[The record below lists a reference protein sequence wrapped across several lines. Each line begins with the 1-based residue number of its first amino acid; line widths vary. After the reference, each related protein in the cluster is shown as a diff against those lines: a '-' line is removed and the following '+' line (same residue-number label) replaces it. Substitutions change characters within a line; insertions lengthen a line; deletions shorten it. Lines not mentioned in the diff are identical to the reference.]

1 MNSNAKKPVAAVVL
15 AAGKGKRMHS
25 DLPKVLHEIGGRPM
39 IAILMETLAGLR
51 MEKTVV
57 VIGHKGELVKTV
69 LSDYHVDFVWQT
81 EQLGTAHAVSMARD
95 ILSEFDGTTLVCNGD
110 VPFMSAATVRD
121 LLDLHERTGAAAT
134 CLSAILNDPSGYG
147 RIVRDTDS
155 RFIRGIVEEKD
166 ASEDERAVREINTG
180 TFCFDNRRL
189 FGIIDR
195 IDDDNAQKE
204 FYLTDAVRL
213 LHELGH
219 RVAVKECPDPDEV
232 RGVNDREQLLF
243 LEKKF
248 VLNR

>member
-166 ASEDERAVREINTG
+166 AS
-180 TFCFDNRRL
+180 L